1 MWAGYSESFQESYL
15 EKKKRNK
22 ENDGGTKEEKE
33 IERKGRRERGR
44 KLIVLYLKLSVSIIV

>member
-1 MWAGYSESFQESYL
+1 M